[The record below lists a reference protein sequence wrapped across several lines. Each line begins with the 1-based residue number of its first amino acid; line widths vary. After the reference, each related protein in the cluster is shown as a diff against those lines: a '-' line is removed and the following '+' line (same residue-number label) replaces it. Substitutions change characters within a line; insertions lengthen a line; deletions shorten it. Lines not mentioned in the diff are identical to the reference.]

1 LIKWYEH
8 VLFAVVTIVALSMT
22 WYSMMDLATG
32 QFNLPTI
39 LSMAVSLA
47 FDGAAILSASLSIK
61 YARTG
66 DSGLLTE
73 LATFLFVAASV
84 YLTVQHAVLENY
96 GVVGMVMFGAAPIIV
111 GIILKLYLNFLTR
124 QARREAGRIVDR
136 LPVAG
141 ALTWL
146 RYPRQSF
153 KLVSVAMQNRLIK
166 AADRVDMPE
175 DRYGIFSATVG
186 QPQTAVETTEKVVL
200 EVVPTQDKD
209 AQQLSETSVT
219 KQIDSPDTVSLPV
232 WLPNE
237 PTMTLGKLVRT
248 CMDNGVLDLETIFRY
263 AKDIKGQ
270 EINKM
275 SLSRTLSREK
285 QKTA

>member
-1 LIKWYEH
+1 MIKWYEH
-8 VLFAVVTIVALSMT
+8 VLFGVVVVVALSMT

-73 LATFLFVAASV
+73 LATFLFVGTSV
-84 YLTVQHAVLENY
+84 YITVQHAVLENY
-96 GVVGMVMFGAAPIIV
+96 GIVGMVMFGAAPIIV

-124 QARREAGRIVDR
+124 KARREAGRIVDR

-141 ALTWL
+141 TLTWM

-166 AADRVDMPE
+166 AADKVEMIDDKYSLFE
-175 DRYGIFSATVG
+175 T
-186 QPQTAVETTEKVVL
+186 PQKDTQAPIKAVL
-200 EVVPTQDKD
+200 EVVPDTINKP
-209 AQQLSETSVT
+209 QQLTDKVET
-219 KQIDSPDTVSLPV
+219 KQLTSPDIVSLPV
-232 WLPNE
+232 WLPHE
-237 PTMTLGKLVRT
+237 PTMSLGKLVRT
-248 CMDNGVLDLETIFRY
+248 CLDNGVFDLETMFKY

-270 EINKM
+270 EVNKM
-275 SLSRTLSREK
+275 SLSRTLTREK

>member
-1 LIKWYEH
+1 MIKWYEH
-8 VLFAVVTIVALSMT
+8 VLFGVVTLVALSMT

-32 QFNLPTI
+32 QFGLPTI

-47 FDGAAILSASLSIK
+47 FDGAAILCASLSIK

-73 LATFLFVAASV
+73 LATFVFVGTSV
-84 YLTVQHAVLENY
+84 YITVQHAVLENY

-124 QARREAGRIVDR
+124 QARKEAGRIVDR
-136 LPVAG
+136 LPAAG
-141 ALTWL
+141 TLTWL
-146 RYPRQSF
+146 RYPKESF

-166 AADRVDMPE
+166 AAARVDMPE
-175 DRYGIFSATVG
+175 DKYGIFTKPVG
-186 QPQTAVETTEKVVL
+186 QPETVVETSDKLVL
-200 EVVPTQDKD
+200 EVVPDTNNEP
-209 AQQLSETSVT
+209 QQLSQMVET
-219 KQIDSPDTVSLPV
+219 KQLTSPDTVSLPV

-248 CMDNGVLDLETIFRY
+248 CLDNGVLDLETMFRY

-270 EINKM
+270 EVNKM

-285 QKTA
+285 QKTV